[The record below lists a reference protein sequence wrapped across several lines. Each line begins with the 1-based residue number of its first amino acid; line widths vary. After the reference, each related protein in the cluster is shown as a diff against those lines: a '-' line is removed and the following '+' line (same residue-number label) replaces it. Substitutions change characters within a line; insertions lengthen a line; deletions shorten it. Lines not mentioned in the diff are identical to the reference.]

1 MVTIKNEK
9 IEMEEALKNK
19 IEFICSF
26 CNTTPIIYNGGIKM
40 IEHTNLQYVEPHRII
55 IKGITFLV
63 FNYENVVEPLVSKEL
78 WKQCQVQK
86 RKNSRNYKQDK
97 EYI

>member
-26 CNTTPIIYNGGIKM
+26 CNTTPTIYNGSIKM
-40 IEHTNLQYVEPHRII
+40 IEHTNLRYVEPHRIV
-55 IKGITFLV
+55 IKGITFLA
-63 FNYENVVEPLVSKEL
+63 FNYENTLYI
-78 WKQCQVQK
+78 
-86 RKNSRNYKQDK
+86 KNLSNAISLNDLEQ
-97 EYI
+97 YIKSIN

>member
-19 IEFICSF
+19 IKFICSF
-26 CNTTPIIYNGGIKM
+26 CNTTPIIYNGNIKM

-63 FNYENVVEPLVSKEL
+63 FNYSNVIFIENLSNKIKLSDLETFIKTL
-78 WKQCQVQK
+78 
-86 RKNSRNYKQDK
+86 N
-97 EYI
+97 

>member
-26 CNTTPIIYNGGIKM
+26 CNTTPTIVNGSIKM
-40 IEHTNLQYVEPHRII
+40 IEHTNLVYT
-55 IKGITFLV
+55 K
-63 FNYENVVEPLVSKEL
+63 
-78 WKQCQVQK
+78 
-86 RKNSRNYKQDK
+86 
-97 EYI
+97 

>member
-26 CNTTPIIYNGGIKM
+26 CNTTPTIYNGSIKM
-40 IEHTNLQYVEPHRII
+40 IEHINLQYIEPHRIV
-55 IKGITFLV
+55 IKGITFLA
-63 FNYENVVEPLVSKEL
+63 FNYENTLYI
-78 WKQCQVQK
+78 
-86 RKNSRNYKQDK
+86 KNLSNAISLNDLEQ
-97 EYI
+97 YIKSIN

>member
-1 MVTIKNEK
+1 MVTIRNEK

-26 CNTTPIIYNGGIKM
+26 CGTSHTIYNGSIKM

-55 IKGITFLV
+55 IKGITFLA
-63 FNYENVVEPLVSKEL
+63 FNYENTLYIENLSNAIPLNDLE
-78 WKQCQVQK
+78 Q
-86 RKNSRNYKQDK
+86 
-97 EYI
+97 YIKSIN

>member
-1 MVTIKNEK
+1 MVTIRNEK

-26 CNTTPIIYNGGIKM
+26 CNTTPTIYNGSIKM

-55 IKGITFLV
+55 IKGITFLA
-63 FNYENVVEPLVSKEL
+63 FNYENTL
-78 WKQCQVQK
+78 
-86 RKNSRNYKQDK
+86 
-97 EYI
+97 YIENLSNAISLNDLEQYIKSIN

>member
-26 CNTTPIIYNGGIKM
+26 CNTTPIIYNGNIKM
-40 IEHTNLQYVEPHRII
+40 IKHTNLVYT
-55 IKGITFLV
+55 K
-63 FNYENVVEPLVSKEL
+63 
-78 WKQCQVQK
+78 
-86 RKNSRNYKQDK
+86 
-97 EYI
+97 

>member
-1 MVTIKNEK
+1 MVTIRNEK

-26 CNTTPIIYNGGIKM
+26 CGITPIVYNGNIKI
-40 IEHTNLQYVEPHRII
+40 IEHTNLQYVEPHRVI

-63 FNYENVVEPLVSKEL
+63 FNYSKTIYIGNL
-78 WKQCQVQK
+78 
-86 RKNSRNYKQDK
+86 RNSIEIKDLEDFIK
-97 EYI
+97 SLD

>member
-26 CNTTPIIYNGGIKM
+26 CNTTPTIYNGSIKM

-55 IKGITFLV
+55 IKDITFLA
-63 FNYENVVEPLVSKEL
+63 FNYENTLYIENLSNAISLNEL
-78 WKQCQVQK
+78 EQILNQ
-86 RKNSRNYKQDK
+86 
-97 EYI
+97 